1 MSNDNIVFIRDLMA
15 LPESGRIGQHRQM
28 ENIARNNW
36 LREFLER
43 VGKDGIIS
51 ACAAH
56 EDKIN
61 EDTSGQGSGRMKKR
75 GTRRKRRVRKRSN
88 GKTRGRSRGR
98 SLRRTRGRTR
108 GRRGRRGRKKAKRGR
123 R

>member
-1 MSNDNIVFIRDLMA
+1 MSNKHIDFIREMVA
-15 LPESGRIGQHRQM
+15 LPDAGRIGQHRQM

-43 VGKDGIIS
+43 VGQDGKRS
-51 ACAAH
+51 ACVAL

-61 EDTSGQGSGRMKKR
+61 EDPSGQGSRRMKKR

-98 SLRRTRGRTR
+98 TRGRSRGRTR
-108 GRRGRRGRKKAKRGR
+108 GRRGRKRAKRGR